1 MLQGVIPGRMMRRPL
16 LVSSL
21 IEYGKDFH
29 PNSEIV
35 SRRVEGDLHRY
46 TYAEAYRRVCQLA
59 HGLVALGVTPGT
71 RVATL
76 AWNNHRRLNF
86 IMPFRGSAP
95 SATRSICRPISSN
108 MS

>member
-1 MLQGVIPGRMMRRPL
+1 MLQGVIPGRMMQRPL

-46 TYAEAYRRVCQLA
+46 TYAVAYRRVCQLA
-59 HGLVALGVTPGT
+59 HGLVCLLYTSDAADEV
-71 RVATL
+71 
-76 AWNNHRRLNF
+76 
-86 IMPFRGSAP
+86 
-95 SATRSICRPISSN
+95 
-108 MS
+108 